1 MSFYKKVE
9 LNFNTL
15 YEILENHK
23 NVFLK
28 KFETNAETLMKEL
41 VEKEQNLDQSISF
54 YENIIQNVRD
64 LKQNSEDLG

>member
-28 KFETNAETLMKEL
+28 KFETNAETLMK
-41 VEKEQNLDQSISF
+41 
-54 YENIIQNVRD
+54 
-64 LKQNSEDLG
+64 